1 MIMNTPSTTLFIIRT
16 MFRVLQMNSVQLGPS
31 PQTISKFLCFLVS
44 SGIWMTNRG
53 WSERA
58 ESQVS
63 VLLRSAPRVTIWSN
77 EKAYIWAAEAPN
89 RPAVSEGVLVSIQ
102 DNQYTLS
109 FLSPCLPTFT
119 RFHSSA
125 LPPPPPPF
133 GLWLG
138 LGRAST
144 SLGVLAGGALCLGGW
159 GGPRVS
165 FWWNK
170 KKKYMYLWSTPK
182 QW

>member
-125 LPPPPPPF
+125 LPPPLPPSLRSLAGF
-133 GLWLG
+133 RTGLHLPGRLGWWSPLPRG
-138 LGRAST
+138 LGRPPG
-144 SLGVLAGGALCLGGW
+144 LLLVEQ
-159 GGPRVS
+159 
-165 FWWNK
+165 K
-170 KKKYMYLWSTPK
+170 KKIYVSVKHS
-182 QW
+182 